1 MASNCRWGDLLR
13 KGKREMKLNEQCEML
28 TNDGYG
34 YVLCGDLIAEE
45 DIEIDIYP
53 CLIVKGN
60 VRTSK
65 SIHATG
71 GLIAEGD
78 ITAGREII
86 VCRELEAL
94 GSIEAGWDIKA
105 EWEIKAGGHIKTRC
119 DIYAEDSIL
128 AEGEIEACEIETY
141 GDIEC
146 SQIKASSI
154 VALYGSVTIKKE
166 KT

>member
-1 MASNCRWGDLLR
+1 
-13 KGKREMKLNEQCEML
+13 MKLNERCEML
-28 TNDGYG
+28 INDGYG
-34 YVLCGDLIAEE
+34 YVLPGDLIAEE

-60 VRTSK
+60 VRTTK

-71 GLIAEGD
+71 GLIADGD

-105 EWEIKAGGHIKTRC
+105 EWEIKAGGDIKTRC
-119 DIYAEDSIL
+119 DILSCDSIL
-128 AEGEIEACEIETY
+128 ADGEIEACEIETY

-146 SQIKASSI
+146 ATIKANSI
-154 VALYGSVTIKKE
+154 KALFGSVTIKKE
-166 KT
+166 RS